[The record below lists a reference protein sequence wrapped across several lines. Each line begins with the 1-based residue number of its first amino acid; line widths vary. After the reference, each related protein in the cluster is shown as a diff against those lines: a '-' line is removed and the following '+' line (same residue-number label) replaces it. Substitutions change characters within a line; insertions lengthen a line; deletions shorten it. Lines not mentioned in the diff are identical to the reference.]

1 MGVMAIVLMLG
12 ACAKQPGLPPSTQY
26 GSQTTSPETYN
37 YLIGPGDQLQ
47 IFVWRNP
54 EVSQTVTVRPDGKI
68 STPLVEDLQASGKT
82 SAQLAKDLEK
92 ALETYIRQP
101 IVTVIVVAG
110 IGPYSEQIRVI
121 GQVGG
126 LRGGQTTIEGGQ
138 PRIVGSSR
146 RASHCLSTKNDPTGR
161 DGDGR
166 WFERIRRWQQNQ
178 VGSHGGWRAK
188 EYEVRLDDLLN
199 GDISA
204 NVDMLPGDI
213 PIVPESWFL
222 GGANGFKD
230 APMNDIIE
238 LVLGYLRGIW
248 RHRWY
253 AMACAWLVCILAG
266 LWSASHPINMKYQ
279 RGSS

>member
-1 MGVMAIVLMLG
+1 MGVMAVVLVLG
-12 ACAKQPGLPPSTQY
+12 ACAKQPSLPPSTQY

-110 IGPYSEQIRVI
+110 IGPYSEQVRVI

-126 LRGGQTTIEGGQ
+126 SRGGQTAGSQSGQTAGSQGGVQ
-138 PRIVGSSR
+138 AIAYRRKMTLLDVMVTVGGLNEF
-146 RASHCLSTKNDPTGR
+146 AAGNKTKLVR
-161 DGDGR
+161 MVDG
-166 WFERIRRWQQNQ
+166 EQ
-178 VGSHGGWRAK
+178 K

-213 PIVPESWFL
+213 LIVPESWF
-222 GGANGFKD
+222 
-230 APMNDIIE
+230 
-238 LVLGYLRGIW
+238 
-248 RHRWY
+248 
-253 AMACAWLVCILAG
+253 
-266 LWSASHPINMKYQ
+266 
-279 RGSS
+279 

>member
-26 GSQTTSPETYN
+26 GSQTSSPETYN

-121 GQVGG
+121 GQVGS
-126 LRGGQTTIEGGQ
+126 LRNGQTTGSQGGQ
-138 PRIVGSSR
+138 AGVQAIAYRRKMTLLDVMVTVGGLNEF
-146 RASHCLSTKNDPTGR
+146 AAGNKTKLVR
-161 DGDGR
+161 MVDGEQR
-166 WFERIRRWQQNQ
+166 
-178 VGSHGGWRAK
+178 

-213 PIVPESWFL
+213 LIVPESWF
-222 GGANGFKD
+222 
-230 APMNDIIE
+230 
-238 LVLGYLRGIW
+238 
-248 RHRWY
+248 
-253 AMACAWLVCILAG
+253 
-266 LWSASHPINMKYQ
+266 
-279 RGSS
+279 

>member
-1 MGVMAIVLMLG
+1 MGVMAVVLVLG
-12 ACAKQPGLPPSTQY
+12 ACAKQPSLPPSTQY

-110 IGPYSEQIRVI
+110 IGPYSEQVRVI

-126 LRGGQTTIEGGQ
+126 SRGGQKAGSQSGQTAGSQGGVQ
-138 PRIVGSSR
+138 AIAYRRKMTLLAAAATVGVLNEF
-146 RASHCLSTKNDPTGR
+146 AAGNKTKLVR
-161 DGDGR
+161 MVDG
-166 WFERIRRWQQNQ
+166 EQ
-178 VGSHGGWRAK
+178 K
-188 EYEVRLDDLLN
+188 EYEIRLDDLLN

-213 PIVPESWFL
+213 LIVPESWF
-222 GGANGFKD
+222 
-230 APMNDIIE
+230 
-238 LVLGYLRGIW
+238 
-248 RHRWY
+248 
-253 AMACAWLVCILAG
+253 
-266 LWSASHPINMKYQ
+266 
-279 RGSS
+279 